1 MKIAIDI
8 RTAGGEKTG
17 KGWFTFHI
25 TRNLLKL
32 DRENQYILY
41 VKDKIP
47 GFDDFKNAKIKQIK
61 GRSIFWHRNVAKDV
75 KKENVDIF
83 FAPSSYIIPALL
95 PKSISTVLTIHDLV
109 AFLFPETHNKKITLI
124 EKLFLKKALKKADHV
139 ITVSNN
145 TKKDVL
151 EKFKFYKNQISI
163 IYNAANEVYK
173 PVPKESLTSF
183 IKKTN
188 LPQNFFIAVGTLIP
202 RKNYLNLI
210 RALALLNKIHPRTL
224 SGSYHLIIVGGKG
237 WEDKEIINEIR
248 TNYLNKKVHLLGYLS
263 TTSIRNL
270 YNLAKAL
277 VFPSFYEGFGIPP
290 LEAMKCGCPVIASFS
305 SSIPEVV
312 GDAALLINPESPE
325 EIAISMKKIVEN
337 EDLAE
342 TLRNKGF
349 VQSKKF
355 SWTNSAE
362 KLLQIF
368 HNLK

>member
-25 TRNLLKL
+25 TQNLLKL

-47 GFDDFKNAKIKQIK
+47 GFEEFKNAKIKQIK
-61 GRSIFWHRNVAKDV
+61 GQSIFWHRNVAKDV

-95 PKSISTVLTIHDLV
+95 PKSIKSVLTIHDLV
-109 AFLFPETHNKKITLI
+109 AFLFPETHNKKATLI

-139 ITVSNN
+139 VTVSNN

-151 EKFKFYKNQISI
+151 EKFKFPKNQISI
-163 IYNAANEVYK
+163 IYNAASEAYK
-173 PVPKESLTSF
+173 PVPKESLTSC

-202 RKNYLNLI
+202 RKNYLNLVK
-210 RALALLNKIHPRTL
+210 ALALFNKTHPGAL
-224 SGSYHLIIVGGKG
+224 SGSYHLMIVGGKG
-237 WEDKEIINEIR
+237 WKDEEIINEIR
-248 TNYLNKKVHLLGYLS
+248 INYLNKKVHLLGYLS
-263 TTSIRNL
+263 TTSVRNL

-325 EIAISMKKIVEN
+325 EIATSMKKIIEN

-342 TLRNKGF
+342 TLRNKGL

-355 SWTNSAE
+355 SWNDSAE

-368 HNLK
+368 RNLK